1 MSSSWIKLHLRPAS
15 SSPHRPPVCFLL
27 VTQLLCL
34 SYSAYFSTSATT
46 SWSPKKTL
54 SPVKCGV
61 TSDKPDSEGPPLSG
75 GRVGENAGHN
85 RQSSLREPGWRQR
98 RNRRA
103 GRSNATL
110 LFWLSPHHTGLCA
123 GVRHTPAS

>member
-15 SSPHRPPVCFLL
+15 CLL
-27 VTQLLCL
+27 VTSPPTGLFPARHSVVVSELQR
-34 SYSAYFSTSATT
+34 FFFNFR
-46 SWSPKKTL
+46 SPKKTL